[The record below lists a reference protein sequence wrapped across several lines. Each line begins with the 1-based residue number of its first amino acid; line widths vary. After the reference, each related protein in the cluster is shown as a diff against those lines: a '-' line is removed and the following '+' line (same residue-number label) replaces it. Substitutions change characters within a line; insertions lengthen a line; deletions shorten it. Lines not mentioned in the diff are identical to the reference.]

1 MSKRPF
7 VLWLTGEPAVG
18 KTSLAK
24 ALVPAL
30 TMPVEMVDGD
40 DLRRETGHTDFSESG
55 RFVQARF
62 AATIARR
69 MARWGVSTVVALVSP
84 VASHRKAAKEKIE
97 ADGML
102 FLEVLVSAYPDVVA
116 VRMSYRGPFLG
127 QPIKYEHG
135 SPDLI
140 VDSSGPRTSEECA
153 FDVLDFLGSR
163 L

>member
-7 VLWLTGEPAVG
+7 VLWLTGESAAG

-24 ALVPAL
+24 ALIPAL
-30 TMPVEMVDGD
+30 TMPIELVDGD
-40 DLRRETGHTDFSESG
+40 DLRRETGHTDFSEQG

-62 AATIARR
+62 ATTIARR
-69 MARWGVSTVVALVSP
+69 MSRWDVSTIVALVSP
-84 VASHRKAAKEKIE
+84 IAVHRKIAKEKIE
-97 ADGML
+97 ADGIL
-102 FLEVLVSAYPDVVA
+102 FLEVLIVAQPDVIS

-127 QPIKYEHG
+127 QPIMHERG
-135 SPDLI
+135 SPDLM

-153 FDVLDFLGSR
+153 LDVLDFLGTR